1 MAARQ
6 FTLINPKHTYTHTHR
21 GIHATHLPH
30 NNNRNALAR
39 AGERENR
46 NLRTANT
53 AMICRRQYSTVCAAA
68 QPLRSIRRLGNAS
81 TGGCH
86 ATALAGEC
94 EVRNARCER
103 HSRHH
108 PPSRRNVSRR
118 CFRQPSH
125 TEQNRT
131 HGIFRLQPPRAT
143 ELPTERDSR
152 RAQEWPQQLRS
163 TKRAQ
168 RQRER
173 SCLALLS
180 CFTVPCALLCACCLA
195 RTQQLHSF
203 PPNFN
208 HLPDCSHTGSAARA
222 LSLSFAGRQ
231 KQVAGACGF
240 SSSRNCVLLSG
251 ILI

>member
-1 MAARQ
+1 MRDARD
-6 FTLINPKHTYTHTHR
+6 TLVIVVIIHHRDETCLADAFGSHHT
-21 GIHATHLPH
+21 
-30 NNNRNALAR
+30 
-39 AGERENR
+39 
-46 NLRTANT
+46 
-53 AMICRRQYSTVCAAA
+53 
-68 QPLRSIRRLGNAS
+68 
-81 TGGCH
+81 
-86 ATALAGEC
+86 
-94 EVRNARCER
+94 
-103 HSRHH
+103 
-108 PPSRRNVSRR
+108 
-118 CFRQPSH
+118 
-125 TEQNRT
+125 QNRT
-131 HGIFRLQPPRAT
+131 EHMASSDCNPRDQQR
-143 ELPTERDSR
+143 ERERERDSR

-208 HLPDCSHTGSAARA
+208 HLPDCSHTGSVA
-222 LSLSFAGRQ
+222 SPTGRQ

-251 ILI
+251 ILIQIPFRFIGNSIRFDFIAKLSEFVFCKIKFAVHCLHIDRTTLLPISSSFPLTQILSKLSIVQSAHTHSRTHTQIRMYPYHLRNSHV

>member
-1 MAARQ
+1 MRDARD
-6 FTLINPKHTYTHTHR
+6 TLVIVVIIHHRDETCLADAFGSHHT
-21 GIHATHLPH
+21 
-30 NNNRNALAR
+30 
-39 AGERENR
+39 
-46 NLRTANT
+46 
-53 AMICRRQYSTVCAAA
+53 
-68 QPLRSIRRLGNAS
+68 
-81 TGGCH
+81 
-86 ATALAGEC
+86 
-94 EVRNARCER
+94 
-103 HSRHH
+103 
-108 PPSRRNVSRR
+108 
-118 CFRQPSH
+118 
-125 TEQNRT
+125 QNRT

-143 ELPTERDSR
+143 ERERERDSR

-173 SCLALLS
+173 SCSALLS

-208 HLPDCSHTGSAARA
+208 HLPDCSHTGSVA
-222 LSLSFAGRQ
+222 LSFAGRQ

-251 ILI
+251 ILIQIPFRFIGNSIRFDLIAKLSEFVFCKIKFAVHCLHIDRTTLLPISSSFPLTQILSKLSIVQSAHTHSRTHTQIRMYPYRLRNSHV

>member
-1 MAARQ
+1 
-6 FTLINPKHTYTHTHR
+6 
-21 GIHATHLPH
+21 
-30 NNNRNALAR
+30 
-39 AGERENR
+39 
-46 NLRTANT
+46 
-53 AMICRRQYSTVCAAA
+53 MICRRQYSTVCAAA
-68 QPLRSIRRLGNAS
+68 QPLRSIRRLGNAG

-143 ELPTERDSR
+143 ERERHRERDSR

-173 SCLALLS
+173 SCVALLS

-208 HLPDCSHTGSAARA
+208 HLPDCSHTGSAA
-222 LSLSFAGRQ
+222 LSHWKAETSCRCLWIFQQQELRIII
-231 KQVAGACGF
+231 
-240 SSSRNCVLLSG
+240 RNFNSNSVSIYREFDSIRFHCQIIG
-251 ILI
+251 ICFLQN

>member
-6 FTLINPKHTYTHTHR
+6 FTLINPKHSHTHTHTHR

-30 NNNRNALAR
+30 NNRNALAR

-68 QPLRSIRRLGNAS
+68 QPLRSIRRLGNAG

-143 ELPTERDSR
+143 ERERERDSR
-152 RAQEWPQQLRS
+152 RVTATAAQHEES
-163 TKRAQ
+163 TKAKRA
-168 RQRER
+168 
-173 SCLALLS
+173 L
-180 CFTVPCALLCACCLA
+180 LLCALILFY
-195 RTQQLHSF
+195 RSMRSF
-203 PPNFN
+203 V
-208 HLPDCSHTGSAARA
+208 R
-222 LSLSFAGRQ
+222 
-231 KQVAGACGF
+231 
-240 SSSRNCVLLSG
+240 LLSRSHATAA
-251 ILI
+251 

>member
-1 MAARQ
+1 M
-6 FTLINPKHTYTHTHR
+6 
-21 GIHATHLPH
+21 
-30 NNNRNALAR
+30 
-39 AGERENR
+39 
-46 NLRTANT
+46 
-53 AMICRRQYSTVCAAA
+53 CAAA
-68 QPLRSIRRLGNAS
+68 QPLRSIRRLGNAG

-103 HSRHH
+103 HSRQRHH
-108 PPSRRNVSRR
+108 PPSSRRNVSRR

-125 TEQNRT
+125 TEQNTWHPPTATPERAR
-131 HGIFRLQPPRAT
+131 GIAM
-143 ELPTERDSR
+143 

-173 SCLALLS
+173 SCSALLS

-203 PPNFN
+203 PPNFK
-208 HLPDCSHTGSAARA
+208 HLPDCSHTGSAALTR
-222 LSLSFAGRQ
+222 SLTGRQ

-251 ILI
+251 ILIQILFYREFDSIRFHCQIIGICFLQN